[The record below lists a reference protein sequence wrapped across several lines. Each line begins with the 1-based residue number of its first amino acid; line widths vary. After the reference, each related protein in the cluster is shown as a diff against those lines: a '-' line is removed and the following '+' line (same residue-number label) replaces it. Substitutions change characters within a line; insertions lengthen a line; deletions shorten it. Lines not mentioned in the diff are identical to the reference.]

1 MARIGVSVK
10 IDVLKIEKARLFR
23 GAKGTYLD
31 CTVFI
36 DLDEADQYG
45 NHGMVTQ
52 DVSKDERQADVKG
65 PILGNV
71 KVFYRDEPTN
81 APSQAPN
88 YQDAQAQY
96 AKRQGQGQG
105 APNTGGFEDD
115 GDAIPFAPLHSMM
128 GG

>member
-31 CTVFI
+31 TTVFI

-71 KVFYRDEPTN
+71 KVFYKDEAT
-81 APSQAPN
+81 AQAPN
-88 YQDAQAQY
+88 YQQDAQAQY
-96 AKRQGQGQG
+96 AKGQGQG
-105 APNTGGFEDD
+105 APSTGGFDDFEDS
-115 GDAIPFAPLHSMM
+115 IPFAPLHSMM